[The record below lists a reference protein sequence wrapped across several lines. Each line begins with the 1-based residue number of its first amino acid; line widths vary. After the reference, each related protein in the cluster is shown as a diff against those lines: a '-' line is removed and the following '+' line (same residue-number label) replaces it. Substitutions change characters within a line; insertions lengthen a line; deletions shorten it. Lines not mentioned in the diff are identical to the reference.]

1 MTTCSEQESLLFE
14 NEKDEKAFFNTKEGK
29 QINDPDYLDK
39 LSNAKEIKLVTS
51 RDEELK
57 K

>member
-1 MTTCSEQESLLFE
+1 MTTCSVTESLLFE
-14 NEKDEKAFFNTKEGK
+14 NEKDEKAYFNTEEGK
-29 QINDPDYLDK
+29 KINDPDYLDR
-39 LSNAKEIKLVTS
+39 LSSAKEIKLVIS